1 MTMEKSGKISERLE
15 QVIDQIRA
23 AYAMVLEGRS
33 VELSGFQERVEA
45 VCGDI
50 EKLPPD
56 QRSPFEMP
64 VVSLIDELNKLE
76 AELKTQHANL
86 SKGLKAI
93 SNRHNASSAYG
104 RAAQTEDGR

>member
-1 MTMEKSGKISERLE
+1 MKKSAGIGERLE
-15 QVIDQIRA
+15 QVIDHIRA
-23 AYAMVLEGRS
+23 AHAMVLGGRS

-50 EKLPPD
+50 EKLP
-56 QRSPFEMP
+56 QGKRSPYEMP

-76 AELKTQHANL
+76 TELKSQHANL